1 MKKEY
6 RAHPLMIFKLLK
18 PFLFILIIPLLKGAL
33 QFLIQRRISGVLSFE
48 AVCFCFILAI
58 AVLRWRAFRLTLS
71 GDDITVSEGVFFRK
85 QSVISVSKLSSVQTT
100 KNPIDAVTGA
110 VTYRINTEAG
120 RTGKTDFEFKLS
132 AKDSREV
139 SSRLYGD
146 ESRTAVKFS
155 LYKLAL
161 LAATTSSA
169 VTGIVISVP
178 VINKAGKLLGIALD
192 QMLFNEINTV
202 SEKFRFYFPPVVNV
216 ITLIFLLG
224 YGIAFLYSFFKN
236 LNFRLFLEK
245 DKIEVKSGFFV
256 RKRTSFKKTSVNDVK
271 IEQTPLMRLIKQFSM
286 KVSVGGYSDSKQES
300 AVIIPCGRH
309 GEIKRQFSLYFPF
322 MTPDGESV
330 HASRDRATR
339 NRFFY
344 LPRLYAFFTLLVSV
358 PSMFIFKYFYRLI
371 LFISFV
377 VMAVILYYANLCLYD
392 YRFGKVRFGRENV
405 YAKSS
410 VGLHNCEL
418 CCPKERIG
426 QIKLIRNPVD
436 IRRGT
441 CKVRI
446 TVRSESA
453 DSIRVRHLDYKTVKK
468 NVYECYGIDE

>member
-1 MKKEY
+1 
-6 RAHPLMIFKLLK
+6 MIFNLLK
-18 PFLFILIIPLLKGAL
+18 PFLFVLIIPLIKGAL
-33 QFLIQRRISGVLSFE
+33 QFLIRHRVSGVLSFE
-48 AVCFCFILAI
+48 AVCFGVILAI
-58 AVLRWRAFRLTLS
+58 AVFRWRAFRLV
-71 GDDITVSEGVFFRK
+71 VSEDRIEIFEGVFFRR
-85 QSVISVSKLSSVQTT
+85 QSVIGISNLSSVQTAR
-100 KNPIDAVTGA
+100 NPIDAILGS

-120 RTGKTDFEFKLS
+120 INGKTDFEFKLS
-132 AKDSREV
+132 VKDSREV
-139 SSRLYGD
+139 SARLYGE

-169 VTGIVISVP
+169 VTGLVISVP
-178 VINKAGKLLGIALD
+178 IINKAGKLLGIALNE
-192 QMLFNEINTV
+192 MLFNEINTV
-202 SEKFRFYFPPVVNV
+202 SEKFRFYFPPAVNAV
-216 ITLIFLLG
+216 TLIFLLG
-224 YGIAFLYSFFKN
+224 YGIAFLFSFFRN

-256 RKRTSFKKTSVNDVK
+256 RKRTSFKKNSVNDVK

-322 MTPDGESV
+322 MAADGESV

-339 NRFFY
+339 RRFFY
-344 LPRLYAFFTLLVSV
+344 LPKLYAILTLIVFISL
-358 PSMFIFKYFYRLI
+358 MFIFEYFYRLL
-371 LFISFV
+371 LFIAFIV
-377 VMAVILYYANLCLYD
+377 LAVILYYANLCLYD
-392 YRFGKVRFGRENV
+392 YRFGKVRFGRENI

-436 IRRGT
+436 MKRGT

-453 DSIRVRHLDYKTVKK
+453 DSIRVRHLNYETVKN
-468 NVYECYGIDE
+468 NVYKCYEIDE